1 MIENG
6 NGEQNTIETDVGS
19 GWSDMSGLS
28 RSDGTKLVEA
38 VGIDLAVYR
47 VALGLIGIS
56 LLAAMG
62 CNRTPSADVVATVN
76 GHAIQR
82 ADMER
87 MYTAQLGQAQ
97 DQQPSPEQAD
107 SLRLSVMHELIDE
120 EIVEQRAAKMN
131 LTATSEEVDAKLAEM
146 KAPYTEEQ
154 FQQQLKATNR
164 TLDDVKHDLR
174 RSLTID
180 KLLNKEINSK
190 VTVSDSD
197 ITNYY
202 NQHKAEFNLIE
213 TQYHLAAIRVTNV
226 PSPQPGNLQGS
237 KATTDAEAKKKI
249 EALKNRLD
257 SGEDFGTIAMNFSED
272 PNTASSGGDMGFV
285 PESQLRSDPTVG
297 AAILKL
303 KPGQMTEIFPL
314 MDAQSKKAVGYTIYK
329 LLEREPAGQR
339 EITDPVVQQH
349 IRQLLHDGRSQLLK
363 NAFFEMLRDQAKVE
377 NYFAEEIFKND
388 AK

>member
-1 MIENG
+1 
-6 NGEQNTIETDVGS
+6 
-19 GWSDMSGLS
+19 
-28 RSDGTKLVEA
+28 
-38 VGIDLAVYR
+38 

-190 VTVSDSD
+190 VTVSDAD